1 MKAMQK
7 VNIMFWLVLA
17 VVLMVT
23 AYCKWEHY
31 NFLSFLVSLFFHG
44 GFCALGAYLVNRHI
58 TREPVYKTFDDLEWN
73 PWTTDEHYSQEFL
86 DSRQAKMTFSNG
98 YGVSVLCG
106 TPFYSNGEDSYE
118 VGIMKYGELFKL
130 DRYDDTVI
138 GYRTK
143 DEVTNIMK
151 YLQTLK

>member
-1 MKAMQK
+1 MQK
-7 VNIMFWLVLA
+7 LNIVFWLVLA
-17 VVLMVT
+17 VVLMVA
-23 AYCKWEHY
+23 AYFKWEDY
-31 NFLSFLVSLFFHG
+31 NFFSFFVSLLFHG
-44 GFCALGAYLVNRHI
+44 GFCAMCAYLVNEHI
-58 TREPVYKTFDDLEWN
+58 NRKKVYKTFNDLEWK
-73 PWTTDEHYSQEFL
+73 PWTTNEHDSQEFL

-106 TPFYSNGEDSYE
+106 TPFYSNGKDSYE
-118 VGIMKYGELFKL
+118 VGILKYGELYKL
-130 DRYDDTVI
+130 DRYDNTVI

>member
-7 VNIMFWLVLA
+7 VNIVFWSVLV

-31 NFLSFLVSLFFHG
+31 NFLSFLESLLFFG
-44 GFCALGAYLVNRHI
+44 SGCALCAYLVNRCI
-58 TREPVYKTFDDLEWN
+58 AREPVYKTFDDLEWN

-130 DRYDDTVI
+130 DRYGDTVV

>member
-1 MKAMQK
+1 MKAIQK
-7 VNIMFWLVLA
+7 LNIVFWSVLA
-17 VVLMVT
+17 VVLMVI
-23 AYCKWEHY
+23 AYFKWEHY
-31 NFLSFLVSLFFHG
+31 DFTSFLVSLFFHG
-44 GFCALGAYLVNRHI
+44 GFCALGAYLVNRYI
-58 TREPVYKTFDDLEWN
+58 IREPVYKTFDDLEWN

-86 DSRQAKMTFSNG
+86 DSRQAQMTFING
-98 YGVSVLCG
+98 YGVIVLCG

-118 VGIMKYGELFKL
+118 VGIMKYGELYKL
-130 DRYDDTVI
+130 DRYDDIVV